1 MHGRVGEERKRIR
14 HMCSVPPAGS
24 TVVDAASAAA
34 DSSAPV
40 SFSKVRDL
48 CGVFVLCLCVE
59 LFCRVDCF
67 FCVLILVGNLEV
79 KIEFFLIALFCFNLF
94 Y

>member
-14 HMCSVPPAGS
+14 HMCSVHPAGS

-40 SFSKVRDL
+40 SFSKVLDL
-48 CGVFVLCLCVE
+48 CGFY
-59 LFCRVDCF
+59 F
-67 FCVLILVGNLEV
+67 I
-79 KIEFFLIALFCFNLF
+79 LF
-94 Y
+94 YFMSLC